1 MNTSAMNTPGS
12 HTLWIVEDDDRFG
25 TQLCQL
31 INMSSMF
38 YCDRVY
44 RSCEPLLVALKEDV
58 PPDIILM
65 DIGLPGIDG
74 IEGVRR
80 IKLITPVVQVI
91 ILTVFEDSDSIV
103 DAIEAGAAGYLL
115 KGSSLEAIV
124 CSLENILDGGAP
136 INPLIARKI
145 LELFG
150 RISSPT
156 GDYGLTTREKEV
168 LSQLVEGM
176 TKKQIAERLFVSYN
190 TIGKHVSNIYMK
202 LHVQNRGSAVAKTL
216 RERLV

>member
-1 MNTSAMNTPGS
+1 MIKPDS
-12 HTLWIVEDDDRFG
+12 HTLWIVEDDERFG
-25 TQLCQL
+25 AQLCQL
-31 INMSSMF
+31 INMSGIF
-38 YCDRVY
+38 NCDRVY
-44 RSCEPLLVALKEDV
+44 RSCEPLLQALRTDI

-65 DIGLPGIDG
+65 DIGLPGING

-124 CSLENILDGGAP
+124 NSLENILDGGAP
-136 INPLIARKI
+136 INPQIARKI
-145 LELFG
+145 LGLFG
-150 RISSPT
+150 RMPAPT
-156 GDYGLTTREKEV
+156 GDYGLTSREKEV
-168 LSQLVEGM
+168 LSWLVEGL
-176 TKKQIAERLFVSYN
+176 TKKQIADRLFVSYN

>member
-1 MNTSAMNTPGS
+1 MKTSVMKTPGS
-12 HTLWIVEDDDRFG
+12 HTLWIVEDDERFG
-25 TQLCQL
+25 AQLCQL
-31 INMSSMF
+31 INMSGIF

-44 RSCEPLLVALKEDV
+44 RSCEPLLQALKTDI

-65 DIGLPGIDG
+65 DIGLPGING

-103 DAIEAGAAGYLL
+103 DAIEAGAEGYLL

-124 CSLENILDGGAP
+124 NSLENILDGGAP
-136 INPLIARKI
+136 INPQIARKI

-150 RISSPT
+150 RMPTPT
-156 GDYGLTTREKEV
+156 GDYGLTSREKEV
-168 LSQLVEGM
+168 LSWLVEGL
-176 TKKQIAERLFVSYN
+176 TKKQIADRLFVSYN

-202 LHVQNRGSAVAKTL
+202 LHVQNRGSAVSKTL
-216 RERLV
+216 RERLI